1 MSRYDLP
8 SQLFLLLHD
17 AFTGKLEISRE
28 LFDCGLV
35 TAQLAELMIAGRI
48 AMEGDRVVPTG
59 RRVEDSG
66 AISAYVMEAITRQH
80 KHHTV
85 RTWVESMGP
94 AINELVA
101 RRLLDDGVVRQE
113 RRRGFGRGGVRYPAL
128 DLLRASSPRVRLL
141 HMLNH
146 PAAFDLQ
153 GALCTA
159 IVGVLGAE
167 RVFEI
172 DIDRGLFADLDAG
185 LPAAMQTLMAGLAAS
200 VAAVSLTVHR

>member
-35 TAQLAELMIAGRI
+35 AAQLAELMIAGRI
-48 AMEGDRVVPTG
+48 AMEGDRVVATG
-59 RRVEDSG
+59 RHGEDAG
-66 AISAYVMEAITRQH
+66 EIGAYVLDAITRQH

-85 RTWVESMGP
+85 RTWVESLGP
-94 AINELVA
+94 AVNEFVA
-101 RRLLDDGVVRQE
+101 RGLLDDGVVRVE
-113 RRRGFGRGGVRYPAL
+113 RRRAFGRGGVRYPAL

-153 GALCTA
+153 GALCAA

-172 DIDRGLFADLDAG
+172 DIDSRLFTDLDAG
-185 LPAAMQTLMAGLAAS
+185 LPTAMRTLLAGLAAS